1 MLRDSVFDSMGLNLS
16 LMKHGV
22 SGTLILNKI
31 APPLWLCS
39 VWSAGICAVETPQH
53 SAVCLST
60 FMSVYAHPH
69 WLYYKE
75 NFTLLGN
82 YCKQKD
88 SWNSGKSFQCMSYQG
103 IWEECFPPFVALDR
117 DTWAFHLLNVL

>member
-1 MLRDSVFDSMGLNLS
+1 MLRDSMFDSMGLNVS
-16 LMKHGV
+16 LMKHCV
-22 SGTLILNKI
+22 SGTPILNKI
-31 APPLWLCS
+31 AFPCGC
-39 VWSAGICAVETPQH
+39 AGMCAVETPQH

-60 FMSVYAHPH
+60 FMSVYAHHH

-75 NFTLLGN
+75 NFILLRN

-103 IWEECFPPFVALDR
+103 IWEECFPPFAALDR